1 MARAT
6 RAASALIW
14 RCLLGLG
21 WILVAADP
29 PCEVLTISP
38 TSGPSDGGTL
48 VNLTGVAL
56 GDGSAWRCRF
66 GDVLVGAEYLD
77 EVERVSCFSPRQPPD
92 NVELRVNASIDGGSS
107 FCAGEPLRFRYYP
120 APNVSSISPASGS
133 AQGGTRVTV
142 TGSGFTGLGGCWY

>member
-6 RAASALIW
+6 RAASALTW
-14 RCLLGLG
+14 CCLLGLR

-38 TSGPSDGGTL
+38 SSGPSDGGTL

-77 EVERVSCFSPRQPPD
+77 EVERVSCFSPRQPTD
-92 NVELRVNASIDGGSS
+92 NVELRVNVSIDGGKNW
-107 FCAGEPLRFRYYP
+107 EPCTNLYKPVVQHRRSQFGWTWECP
-120 APNVSSISPASGS
+120 EDA
-133 AQGGTRVTV
+133 
-142 TGSGFTGLGGCWY
+142 